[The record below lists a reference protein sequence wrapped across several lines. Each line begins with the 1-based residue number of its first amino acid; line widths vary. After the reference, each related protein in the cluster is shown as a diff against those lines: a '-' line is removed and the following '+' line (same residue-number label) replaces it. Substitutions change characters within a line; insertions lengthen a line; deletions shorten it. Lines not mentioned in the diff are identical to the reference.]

1 MIPEIGRLLARSRR
15 SGWARRLDSLALA
28 VHRGYENVNYDLHG
42 NGESAALQRL
52 ARAADI
58 RTVFDVGANR
68 GDWSSAAAQILPAA
82 TIHAF
87 EIVPATFDHLKD
99 RFSGNGNIVLNDV
112 GLSDAEG
119 SLEVYFA
126 SERDVLATCVAGF
139 SEAFHR
145 YQPAPLQ
152 ARATTG
158 DRYCKAMHVARI
170 DFLKIDVEGFEPHV
184 LKGFEA
190 TLGRGA
196 VDVVQFEYGYI
207 NICTRFLLKDF
218 YDYMQRFDMKIG
230 KIYPDH
236 VEFRPYRYTDE
247 DFSGANFLAV
257 RSGREDL
264 LHALRGQR

>member
-28 VHRGYENVNYDLHG
+28 LHRGYENVNYDIRR
-42 NGESAALQRL
+42 NGELAALRRL
-52 ARAADI
+52 ARVENLH
-58 RTVFDVGANR
+58 TVFDVGANR
-68 GDWSSAAAQILPAA
+68 GDWSSFATQVFPAA

-87 EIVPATFDHLKD
+87 EIVPATFGHLKD
-99 RFSGNGNIVLNDV
+99 RFSGNDNIILNDI

-119 SLEVYFA
+119 PLEVYFA
-126 SERDVLATCVAGF
+126 SEQDVLATCVAGF

-145 YQPAPLQ
+145 YGPALIQ

-158 DRYCKAMHVARI
+158 DRYCNAQNIARI
-170 DFLKIDVEGFEPHV
+170 GFLKIDVEGFEPHV

-190 TLGRGA
+190 TLRRGA

-218 YDYMQRFDMKIG
+218 YDYMLRFDMKIG
-230 KIYPDH
+230 KIYPDY

-247 DFSGANFLAV
+247 DFSGANFVAV
-257 RSGREDL
+257 RSERMDL
-264 LHALRGQR
+264 IHALRGRL